1 MAHPVLSAFRDLEL
15 DPRDDARARALGAAL
30 DEVARDGLDALEAA
44 AAEDLRDLL
53 RMLVKSARNR
63 WDDALVVRVLDEWLP
78 REAAIEVRVR
88 LLLDRATVTT
98 AASLDEAR
106 VTEAWQAVLAMAK
119 KAGDATTIARAEEM
133 LEERKQR
140 KSGWSKRVEALRA
153 AAGTTTG
160 LEQARAMAAAA
171 EESLRF
177 GKATGKKKSQG
188 LVEAN
193 AESDLERAFDLA
205 PADEDLARLLA
216 NVFDARRRYGDR
228 TRVLRRHAAALSG
241 DRSAALVRV
250 GYALARE
257 RQFAES
263 AVAFREARVL
273 DTGDALA
280 LDRLAAA
287 ALAAEDVDL
296 ASEALEALVTRAASP
311 IVEAEALAALVHVLG
326 TRRGRFDLLQPFA
339 DRLRALAPAHPAL
352 AVLDSAPVGAA
363 TAPIPSNPAEMLLAS
378 SGAPPADPA
387 RAAAAPEPDAALE
400 PRELE
405 ALRVRLR
412 REPTDVEARRRLK
425 GHYRLQG
432 PAAALVELL
441 RYELGSAEQGE
452 VRRAALAELCDV
464 HRTMARN
471 DAALMGTLSQLV
483 ALEPLDRPA
492 ARELAELLE
501 KHGRWRDALV
511 VFGKI
516 AESEADAG
524 AKLEATRTLARRWQ
538 AQMAQAPQAAEAWE
552 KVLHLAPTDDEA
564 FAALR
569 EILTKRHAHAP
580 LAALLEQRAAT
591 CAAVEP
597 RHALLLEAAKLYAER
612 LGRPEAAIAH
622 LRSVLA
628 ESPSHLP
635 ALETL
640 ERIADAR
647 RDYALL
653 AEVVEGRIALTND
666 ENLRV
671 TALQRLA
678 ALYAERLHD
687 PVRSLAT
694 WRRVLELVPT
704 HARAG
709 RAVRDALVASGDIA
723 ELERTYEASSDWDG
737 FVATLLAASEKE
749 SDARKKYA
757 LVGRA
762 AEVLAERHPSG
773 EAVVRLL
780 ERLLALDPAEL
791 APARKLVHMHE
802 TERRYGRL
810 GALYEALLS
819 GEGEEAARATWRSK
833 LVELHLERVPDPA
846 RAWRFA
852 LEGFEVAPPSPAS
865 LDALE
870 AVARRLAK
878 WTEFADAVVKARPR
892 AVGTDVFLRARLA
905 TVQARE
911 LGAVDDA
918 VASLEA
924 LWSDGEDVFRD
935 LEALLRASGRTDA
948 LRSAYERRLGQLAPA
963 DARAL
968 LGQWAL
974 LEEEVF
980 GDAVRA
986 EAILERLL
994 AASPGDEAALRSLL
1008 RFAEVRGDD
1017 LRAASLLA
1025 AIVAIVSP
1033 PERASL
1039 RVRRARILARTP
1051 ETLEVAWEELRAS
1064 FEEGASAQEHV
1075 GLLEELSADVRLA
1088 SEVLSVLVEAY
1099 ASREAPRELAHA
1111 LGRSASLETD
1121 VTRRQALDLRRA
1133 HVLGDA
1139 LGERGDAEALAK
1151 GLVREAP
1158 AVAAHWDALRA
1169 FAERH
1174 DDLSGPYV
1182 VAARAAL
1189 VVDPPTVPAA
1199 LRARLGS
1206 ELAELFEAA
1215 GESVIALELWGRV
1228 LDADA
1233 ASDRARERGLT
1244 LALRAGHE
1252 VASVE
1257 RFFVAAFGETPGA
1270 QTLGQWAASLR
1281 AQGAHDRAAVRVRAR
1296 MALVGFQEDLAD
1308 ELEADLEAAGAYAE
1322 LVEALEVHAEST
1334 SSTERRAALVLRR
1347 GNLLMDRLEAPER
1360 AAELVTNALSQ
1371 WAGHEGF
1378 EALAAR
1384 VSEAVEAAR
1393 LPLWRLLVTSAR
1405 SAGRVVDEALWSERI
1420 ALETTDR
1427 REDETLV
1434 RWLLEREFVRA
1445 DASRASRL
1453 FERAL
1458 SMAPGDARLR
1468 DQWLETL
1475 RPLGQTARFVRFAED
1490 AYVRERSDASRAAL
1504 LHGADVCADLLDDRA
1519 RACAMFDL
1527 LRDDAEASSAMRVEA
1542 SARSLR
1548 LRRPLG
1554 AHADLVASLE
1564 RHLGLELTSEA
1575 RVDAL
1580 GELATTVEAMGAEP
1594 SRVYAS
1600 WCAVVAASPVD
1611 LVARRRVV
1619 DLAER
1624 LERYDEAV
1632 SGLSALVELSDAPDE
1647 RDVLGLRRAALLADR
1662 LQNARDALDSLA
1674 GFPCSPSAGRSF
1686 AELRARVAERAG
1698 LRLEFISALRQL
1710 VELEVYPGARSALH
1724 VRLSRALLEAPE
1736 DREEAVAIADRALDD
1751 DPTNRSAAEV
1761 LRSLLATPETRARAA
1776 SSLVARYGG
1785 SSEAPELLVAALEAR
1800 AATTEGDS
1808 EAVELL
1814 VRAANVTEDR
1824 IGDGSAALRLRLEAF
1839 ARAPGDRVGSTLEE
1853 ALRLARALGETE
1865 SVIAAI
1871 ETRLADGSHAAYSE
1885 LGDAAMQAARKLAV
1899 DPLRALRWADL
1910 RLSSREATAELLE
1923 ERLVLARATGDAR
1936 IVLEALDR
1944 VDGVRV
1950 DVEARRAL
1958 EEERLSSLDALGDQ
1972 GDAAVACLFR
1982 LVELRAD
1989 EARVAD
1995 LRARLARVRHSDAAL
2010 DLEERVRSRDDVTV
2024 DARVA
2029 SLLVSAHV
2037 AATWKGDASLAI
2049 SFFEEALDV
2058 AADDS
2063 RLGAALAALR
2073 EVVAEEQTTVLT
2085 IARLQE
2091 RAARAR
2097 GDASAV
2103 VEALELQRASVEGA
2117 DAVLDEAIAEAR
2129 LARGDSN
2136 DSLALAWVALLR
2148 HDPAHE
2154 RARSGLDA
2162 LSTIDARLLA
2172 ASALATWL
2180 RTQSFDDE
2188 ATAKLC
2194 EFAAIE
2200 FVRGERRAEAGEFLL
2215 RAFRANPI
2223 ERSEHFA
2230 LLDELLAEAND
2241 AATRVELHRERAQ
2254 ESLDSST
2261 RFERLLALADLEE
2274 QRDGNTLRARETF
2287 EEALEVGDF
2296 DLAAVAALERVYA
2309 VQEDWRSLCDLLQR
2323 RLERSDNGAE
2333 RQRLRR
2339 RIVEVACDRL
2349 DAVDE
2354 AVDVVVA
2361 WLGDAN
2367 ASSESRREA
2376 GAFTLRLIG
2385 DERVRARVAEECRP
2399 LLQTSDGEA
2408 RTRVLEVS
2416 AELEATRADAAP
2428 RWLELAKHV
2437 FEVRGPGSLA
2447 LRALGRSFAGD
2458 PRSADLRQVAR
2469 EFGARLLDWAE
2480 IASALEAVLPE
2491 FEPWEQRD
2499 AVLSLVE
2506 ILDEEAGDPRRALAV
2521 LELATA
2527 AADADD
2533 ALHAKA
2539 DELSMILADWRANVR
2554 ALRRRASATLD
2565 GDVRAASLRRAATV
2579 AHEELREPREALA
2592 ILEVLLEE
2600 CEDEDVLAEA
2610 VSFAREV
2617 NEERVLRLV
2626 LPRLLD
2632 ARGWRGEGLEADAL
2646 ELGKLLDAGG
2656 APVDE
2661 VLAVFERALDGGA
2674 PRARLV
2680 EALLDAM
2687 RRAGRYDDLA
2697 RALEG
2702 EAERCFEPI
2711 HAAPI
2716 HDERS
2721 VILERELRD
2730 EQGAFSS
2737 ACAAC
2742 DALPTEE
2749 RFSRVVSLAEAF
2761 PGLLEDALRFVD
2773 GTPGA
2778 GREGALWRL
2787 LERALHSFEG
2797 DALLDVAR
2805 RLGELAWAQGR
2816 SSVAVDAWLVA
2827 LRLAPESDPFE
2838 VDFEARLSSFGGEFL
2853 ERYVRVLGEAEASA
2867 LDPAVAVAASLK
2879 RGAIL
2884 VERLGRPAEAIASL
2898 SKADEFGVEPPR
2910 TLALLVRALEAVQP
2924 TPQLA
2929 DVLER
2934 SVAFVPTE
2942 ERGYRLAR
2950 AALVRDVIADAPTVV
2965 LDLAARALEESIAA
2979 GDLLRPL
2986 LLRHLGSESGA
2997 SRAAEL
3003 LDTMFRVSGDRAG
3016 RIDLRRG
3023 AMARARDIAEK
3034 METQLAFV
3042 DLVLDLDGPLDEALG
3057 VVLDAALLDPYADDV
3072 FRRFEA
3078 TLRTKVAAARCAERL
3093 ASALRAGA
3101 DGVSGL
3107 TRFAQALLE
3116 SGQGVDDALRLDLA
3130 RAASLAD
3137 PDNVQWLTV
3146 IESMLLTRTPDREL
3160 VDILVARARLEA
3172 NEDARLS
3179 CLRRALALAT
3189 DVLQDA
3195 AVGEAVLGAWATI
3208 EESADYFAARVAFAE
3223 ARGRS
3228 DEALAWSRRGAE
3240 ESFDV
3245 VAQDRLWREHA
3256 DRAVRATAWTEA
3268 LRAFEQLLLR
3278 DPVDHAVQRR
3288 QREALRQAG
3297 HFEDLARAL
3306 DDHALSVEDDRARM
3320 GLLLELAGVCEE
3332 SLNDAERARDALRR
3346 AVELGTRG
3354 DDALTAA
3361 RSLAARTRS
3370 EAWLVEIL
3378 ETAADMACGENAL
3391 EYGISLL
3398 LEASQLLV
3406 DRLGDPA
3413 GALERLERARAIDLG
3428 DARVASRL
3436 VHLAR
3441 ELGRWE
3447 LAIDV
3452 LEQQV
3457 ERDPSRG
3464 SFADLVATAD
3474 ASRESW
3480 LIDRALEVW
3489 RRLGFDGGELEE
3501 RLYDALL
3508 RDERHEE
3515 ALAFLEERTERMR
3528 GSGRSAEAREV
3539 VARALEKARERSIEL
3554 LEVALRVDP
3563 DNDALLLELSA
3574 RLVDDGRGDDARGHL
3589 DHALRV
3595 VPPGEA
3601 QSVIHVMLG
3610 RIARGQWDLGRA
3622 RSHFDAARVLRPGA
3636 ALPLRELMAA
3646 CQEAGDP
3653 LEALKHGKALILL
3666 PLDET
3671 SEVPRS
3677 EALAALARLYE
3688 DEGDRAKAGE
3698 LYARAVES
3706 NPSHDEAQRGLSR
3719 TR

>member
-30 DEVARDGLDALEAA
+30 DEVAREGFDALEPA
-44 AAEDLRDLL
+44 AAEELRDLL
-53 RMLVKSARNR
+53 RTLVKSARNR

-106 VTEAWQAVLAMAK
+106 VIEAWQAVLAMAK
-119 KAGDATTIARAEEM
+119 KAGEGTTVARAEEV
-133 LEERKQR
+133 LEERKLR
-140 KSGWSKRVEALRA
+140 KNSWSKRVESLRA
-153 AAGTTTG
+153 MAGSTSG
-160 LEQARAMAAAA
+160 VEQARALAAAA

-177 GKATGKKKSQG
+177 GKASGKKKSQG

-193 AESDLERAFDLA
+193 AENELERAFDLA
-205 PADEDLARLLA
+205 PADEELARLLA
-216 NVFDARRRYGDR
+216 NVFDARRRYSDR
-228 TRVLRRHAAALSG
+228 TRVLRRHAAAVTG
-241 DRSAALVRV
+241 DASAALARV

-263 AVAFREARVL
+263 AAVFRDARVL
-273 DTGDALA
+273 ETGDALA
-280 LDRLAAA
+280 LDRLAAS
-287 ALAAEDVDL
+287 ALVAEDVDL
-296 ASEALEALVTRAASP
+296 ASEALEALVSRAASA
-311 IVEAEALAALVHVLG
+311 IVETEALAALVHVLG

-363 TAPIPSNPAEMLLAS
+363 TAPIPSSPAEILLAS
-378 SGAPPADPA
+378 VAAPPADPA
-387 RAAAAPEPDAALE
+387 TETVAPEPDAALE

-405 ALRVRLR
+405 TLRVRLR
-412 REPTDVEARRRLK
+412 RDPTDGDARSRLK

-441 RYELGSAEQGE
+441 RYELGSSENAET
-452 VRRAALAELCDV
+452 RRGALAALCDV
-464 HRTMARN
+464 HRNMARN

-516 AESEADAG
+516 AESEADPS

-580 LAALLEQRAAT
+580 LAALLEQRATT
-591 CAAVEP
+591 CAALEP

-622 LRSVLA
+622 LRAVLA

-653 AEVVEGRIALTND
+653 AEVVEGRVALTND

-678 ALYAERLHD
+678 ALYAERLQD

-723 ELERTYEASSDWDG
+723 ELERTYAASGDWDG

-749 SDARKKYA
+749 VDAKKKYA
-757 LVGRA
+757 LVARA
-762 AEVLAERHPSG
+762 SEVLAERHPSG
-773 EAVVRLL
+773 EAVVRVL

-802 TERRYGRL
+802 GEKRYGRL
-810 GALYEALLS
+810 GALYEALLA
-819 GEGEEAARATWRSK
+819 GESDEAARAAWRSK
-833 LVELHLERVPDPA
+833 LVELHLERVPDAA

-852 LEGFEVAPPSPAS
+852 LEGFEAVPPSPSS

-878 WTEFADAVVKARPR
+878 WPDFAHAVGKARSR

-935 LEALLRASGRTDA
+935 LEGLLRASGRTDA
-948 LRSAYERRLGQLAPA
+948 LRAAYERRLAQLPPE

-980 GDAVRA
+980 GDAARA
-986 EAILERLL
+986 EALL
-994 AASPGDEAALRSLL
+994 ARLVAAAPSDEAALRTLL
-1008 RFAEVRGDD
+1008 RFAEARGDER
-1017 LRAASLLA
+1017 RAESLLA
-1025 AIVAIVSP
+1025 SIAEIVGP

-1039 RVRRARILARTP
+1039 RVRRAQILARTA
-1051 ETLEVAWEELRAS
+1051 ETLEAAWVELRAS
-1064 FEEGASAQEHV
+1064 FEDGASAQEHV

-1099 ASREAPRELAHA
+1099 ASLEAPRELAHA

-1199 LRARLGS
+1199 LRARLGA
-1206 ELAELFEAA
+1206 EIAELFEAA
-1215 GESVIALELWGRV
+1215 GDDVTALELWRRV

-1233 ASDRARERGLT
+1233 ASERARERGIA

-1257 RFFVAAFGETPGA
+1257 RFFVAAYGETPGA
-1270 QTLGQWAASLR
+1270 QTLRQWAAALR
-1281 AQGAHDRAAVRVRAR
+1281 AQGAHERAAARVRAR

-1308 ELEADLEAAGAYAE
+1308 ELEADLEAAGAYTE
-1322 LVEALEVHAEST
+1322 LVEALQAHAEST
-1334 SSTERRAALVLRR
+1334 SSSERRSALTLRR
-1347 GNLLMDRLEAPER
+1347 GELLMDRLAAPER
-1360 AAELVTNALSQ
+1360 AAELVADALNQ
-1371 WAGHEGF
+1371 WAGHAGI

-1384 VSEAVEAAR
+1384 VADGVEAAR
-1393 LPLWRLLVTSAR
+1393 LPLWRLLAASAR
-1405 SAGRVVDEALWSERI
+1405 SADRVVDEALWSERI
-1420 ALETTDR
+1420 ALTTTDR
-1427 REDETLV
+1427 GEEESLLRS
-1434 RWLLEREFVRA
+1434 LLEREVVRA
-1445 DASRASRL
+1445 DAARASRL

-1458 SMAPGDARLR
+1458 ALAPGDVRLR
-1468 DQWLETL
+1468 EAWLETL
-1475 RPLGQTARFVRFAED
+1475 RPLGETLRFVRFAED
-1490 AYVRERSDASRAAL
+1490 AYLRERSDGSRAAL
-1504 LHGADVCADLLDDRA
+1504 LHGADVCADVLDDNA

-1527 LRDDAEASSAMRVEA
+1527 LRDDAEAPPSVRVEA
-1542 SARSLR
+1542 SGRALR
-1548 LRRPLG
+1548 LRRPRG
-1554 AHADLVASLE
+1554 AHEELVASLE
-1564 RHLGLELTSEA
+1564 RHLGLDLGSTA

-1580 GELATTVEAMGAEP
+1580 GELATTVEAMGAKA
-1594 SRVYAS
+1594 SRVYAC
-1600 WCAVVAASPVD
+1600 WCAVVEASPGD
-1611 LVARRRVV
+1611 LDARGRVV
-1619 DLAER
+1619 DLAEG
-1624 LERYDEAV
+1624 LERFDEAV
-1632 SGLSALVELSDAPDE
+1632 LALSALLEASDDSNT
-1647 RDVLGLRRAALLADR
+1647 RDALALRRAAIIADR
-1662 LQNARDALDSLA
+1662 LHHAREALDSLA
-1674 GFPCSPSAGRSF
+1674 GFPCSESGERSF
-1686 AELRARVAERAG
+1686 AELRARVAEKAG
-1698 LRLEFISALRQL
+1698 LHSEFVLALRQL
-1710 VELEVYPGARSALH
+1710 VALEATPAARSAIH
-1724 VRLSRALLEAPE
+1724 VRLARALVEVPE
-1736 DREEAVAIADRALDD
+1736 GREEAVSIADRALDD
-1751 DPTNRSAAEV
+1751 DPRNRSAADV

-1776 SSLVARYGG
+1776 ASLVARYGD

-1800 AATTEGDS
+1800 AATTEDDA
-1808 EAVELL
+1808 EAVALL

-1824 IGDGSAALRLRLEAF
+1824 IGDGPAALRLRLEAF
-1839 ARAPGDRVGSTLEE
+1839 GRAPGELVSDTLEE
-1853 ALRLARALGETE
+1853 SLRLARALGATA
-1865 SVIAAI
+1865 SVVEAI
-1871 ETRLADGSHAAYSE
+1871 ETRLDDAAHPAFSSV
-1885 LGDAAMQAARKLAV
+1885 GDAAMQAARTLALEPV
-1899 DPLRALRWADL
+1899 RALRWADL
-1910 RLSSREATAELLE
+1910 RLSSREATAQLLE
-1923 ERLVLARATGDAR
+1923 ERLVLARETGDAR
-1936 IVLEALDR
+1936 VVLEALER

-1950 DVEARRAL
+1950 DVDSRSAL
-1958 EEERLSSLDALGDQ
+1958 EAERLRNLDALGDQ

-1982 LVELRAD
+1982 LVELRAND
-1989 EARVAD
+1989 ANVDD
-1995 LRARLARVRHSDAAL
+1995 LRARLACTRNSQAAL
-2010 DLEERVRSRDDVTV
+2010 DLEERVRSRDDLAVA
-2024 DARVA
+2024 ARVA

-2037 AATWKGDASLAI
+2037 ASTWMSDVSLAQ

-2058 AADDS
+2058 APDDS
-2063 RLGAALAALR
+2063 RFGPALAELGQT
-2073 EVVAEEQTTVLT
+2073 VAQDPPTRVT

-2097 GDASAV
+2097 GDARAV
-2103 VEALELQRASVEGA
+2103 VEALEVQRAHAAGP
-2117 DAVLDEAIAEAR
+2117 DPVLDEAIAEAL
-2129 LARGDSN
+2129 LARGDTN

-2154 RARSGLDA
+2154 RARSGLDTLA
-2162 LSTIDARLLA
+2162 STDARLLA

-2188 ATAKLC
+2188 ATAALC
-2194 EFAAIE
+2194 EFTALA
-2200 FVRGERRAEAGEFLL
+2200 FVRSERRAEASEFLL
-2215 RAFRANPI
+2215 RAFLANPA
-2223 ERSEHFA
+2223 ERSQHFA
-2230 LLDELLAEAND
+2230 LLDDLLAEAND
-2241 AATRVELHRERAQ
+2241 AATRVELHRERAH

-2261 RFERLLALADLEE
+2261 RFERLLVLADLEE
-2274 QRDGNTLRARETF
+2274 QRDGNTVRARETY
-2287 EEALEVGDF
+2287 EEALEVGEF

-2309 VQEDWRSLCDLLQR
+2309 VQEDWRALCDLLQR
-2323 RLERSDNGAE
+2323 RLERSENGAE

-2339 RIVEVACDRL
+2339 RIFEVACDRL
-2349 DAVDE
+2349 GAFDE
-2354 AVDVVVA
+2354 AVDVVVG
-2361 WLGDAN
+2361 WLGDASV
-2367 ASSESRREA
+2367 SSESRGVACA
-2376 GAFTLRLIG
+2376 GVLRLLG
-2385 DERVRARVAEECRP
+2385 DERVRARLVEECRP
-2399 LLQTSDGEA
+2399 LLRAADGEA
-2408 RTRVLEVS
+2408 RTRVLEVA

-2458 PRSADLRQVAR
+2458 PRSVELRQVAR
-2469 EFGARLLDWAE
+2469 DFGARLLDWAE
-2480 IASALEAVLPE
+2480 IATALEAVLPE

-2527 AADADD
+2527 AADADG

-2539 DELSMILADWRANVR
+2539 DELSMILADWPANVR
-2554 ALRRRASATLD
+2554 ALRRRAAATLD
-2565 GDVRAASLRRAATV
+2565 EEERVASLRRAATV
-2579 AHEELREPREALA
+2579 AREELRDPREALA
-2592 ILEVLLEE
+2592 IFAVLLEE
-2600 CEDEDVLAEA
+2600 SEDEEA
-2610 VSFAREV
+2610 LDSAVALAREV
-2617 NEERVLRLV
+2617 HDERAVRIF

-2632 ARGWRGEGLEADAL
+2632 VRGWRGESLDSDAL
-2646 ELGKLLDAGG
+2646 ELATLLESAG
-2656 APVDE
+2656 APVDD

-2674 PRARLV
+2674 PRPRLIV
-2680 EALLDAM
+2680 ALLDAM
-2687 RRAGRYDDLA
+2687 RRAGRYEDLA
-2697 RALEG
+2697 RALEA

-2721 VILERELRD
+2721 VILERELGD
-2730 EQGAFSS
+2730 DDGAFAA

-2742 DALPTEE
+2742 DALPSESRFARVVALAE
-2749 RFSRVVSLAEAF
+2749 RFPR
-2761 PGLLEDALRFVD
+2761 LLEEALRFVD
-2773 GTPGA
+2773 ATSGA
-2778 GREGALWRL
+2778 GREGALWSL
-2787 LERALHSFEG
+2787 LERALHAFEG
-2797 DALLDVAR
+2797 DALLEVSR
-2805 RLGELAWAQGR
+2805 RLGELAWTQGR
-2816 SSVAVDAWLVA
+2816 ASVAVDAWLVA

-2838 VDFEARLSSFGGEFL
+2838 VEFEARVPVYGADFL
-2853 ERYVRVLGEAEASA
+2853 ERYARVLGEAEANA
-2867 LDPAVAVAASLK
+2867 LDAGVAASASLK
-2879 RGAIL
+2879 RGAL
-2884 VERLGRPAEAIASL
+2884 FVERLGRPSEGIASL
-2898 SKADEFGVEPPR
+2898 LKADESAVDPGR
-2910 TLALLVRALEAVQP
+2910 TLALLVRALESASP
-2924 TPQLA
+2924 TPLLA

-2934 SVAFVPTE
+2934 SVEFVATE
-2942 ERGYRLAR
+2942 ERGLRLAR
-2950 AALVRDVIADAPTVV
+2950 AAVVRDALGEDHAVV
-2965 LDLAARALEESIAA
+2965 LGLAARALDESSATGEI
-2979 GDLLRPL
+2979 LRPL
-2986 LLRHLGSESGA
+2986 LMRHLSAEGDSSQA
-2997 SRAAEL
+2997 SEL
-3003 LDTMFRVSGDRAG
+3003 LDTIYRVAGDRAG
-3016 RIDLRRG
+3016 RIELRRG
-3023 AMARARDIAEK
+3023 AIGRARDVAEK
-3034 METQLAFV
+3034 LERQVSFV
-3042 DLVLDLDGPLDEALG
+3042 DTVLDLDGPLDEALA
-3057 VVLDAALLDPYADDV
+3057 VVVDAALLDPYADGV
-3072 FRRFEA
+3072 FERFDSL
-3078 TLRTKVAAARCAERL
+3078 LRTKVGAGACSERL
-3093 ASALRAGA
+3093 VAALRSGGDGA
-3101 DGVSGL
+3101 SGL
-3107 TRFAQALLE
+3107 TRFAQALLDRGHGIE
-3116 SGQGVDDALRLDLA
+3116 ATPRLELA
-3130 RAASLAD
+3130 RAASFAD
-3137 PDNVQWLTV
+3137 PENVQWLSV
-3146 IESMLLTRTPDREL
+3146 IEAMLLGRAPDREL
-3160 VDILVARARLEA
+3160 VDVLVARARLEA
-3172 NEDARLS
+3172 DEDARLS

-3195 AVGEAVLGAWATI
+3195 EVGEAVLGAWATI
-3208 EESADYFAARVAFAE
+3208 EESSEYFAARVAFAE
-3223 ARGRS
+3223 ARGRA
-3228 DEALAWSRRGAE
+3228 DEALTWSRRGAE
-3240 ESFDV
+3240 ESFDI

-3256 DRAVRATAWTEA
+3256 DRAVRAASWSEA
-3268 LRAFEQLLLR
+3268 LRAFEQLLLQ
-3278 DPVDHAVQRR
+3278 DPADHGIQRR

-3297 HFEDLARAL
+3297 HFEELARAL
-3306 DDHALSVEDDRARM
+3306 EDHALTFEDERARVE
-3320 GLLLELAGVCEE
+3320 LSLELAGVCEQ
-3332 SLNDAERARDALRR
+3332 SLHDVERAREALRR
-3346 AVELGTRG
+3346 AVESGSRG
-3354 DDALTAA
+3354 DEVLVAA
-3361 RSLAARTRS
+3361 RALAARTKS
-3370 EAWLVEIL
+3370 EAWLVEML
-3378 ETAADMACGENAL
+3378 ESGADMACNANDV
-3391 EYGISLL
+3391 ERAITLL
-3398 LEASQLLV
+3398 LEASELLV
-3406 DRLGDPA
+3406 DQLGDPG
-3413 GALERLERARAIDLG
+3413 GAIERLERARAVDLG

-3480 LIDRALEVW
+3480 LIDRALDVW

-3515 ALAFLEERTERMR
+3515 ALTFLEERTERMR

-3539 VARALEKARERSIEL
+3539 VARALEKAHERSIEL

-3574 RLVDDGRGDDARGHL
+3574 RLVDDGRGDDARDHL

-3610 RIARGQWDLGRA
+3610 RIARGQWDLDRA
-3622 RSHFDAARVLRPGA
+3622 RSHFAAARVLRPGA

-3653 LEALKHGKALILL
+3653 GEALKHGKALILL

-3671 SEVPRS
+3671 SEVTRS

-3688 DEGDRAKAGE
+3688 DEGDRAKASE

-3706 NPSHDEAQRGLSR
+3706 NPSHDEAQRGLAR